1 MTTSATQDTSLQ
13 ALLTV
18 SHSLSL
24 ANDCPNIFLS
34 LLKDNAT
41 SRNPALPSGQKQC
54 NVLHSSPASGFPFSF
69 SFLLYFSRRNSVYFS
84 TSLHKLKSQQL
95 TTQLHTA
102 KSYVSKPMQH
112 MQPSFP
118 VQVISEPMQHMQPSP
133 VRDVHSPWV
142 SQHFKQVHVTSLTN
156 CNCLLLTHR
165 ATHSLH
171 YQWLSHWVVHKTCF
185 LKSLYIKLGFVAG
198 WEVVL
203 LSLVR

>member
-41 SRNPALPSGQKQC
+41 SRNPALHLVRNNATSC
-54 NVLHSSPASGFPFSF
+54 NPALPVVPLSVSRFYSTPQDAISLFFYVLAQTQITATHNKTAHSKT
-69 SFLLYFSRRNSVYFS
+69 YI
-84 TSLHKLKSQQL
+84 
-95 TTQLHTA
+95 
-102 KSYVSKPMQH
+102 SKPMQH

-133 VRDVHSPWV
+133 VRDVRSPQI
-142 SQHFKQVHVTSLTN
+142 SRHFEQGHVTWLAN
-156 CNCLLLTHR
+156 FNCLLLAHR

-171 YQWLSHWVVHKTCF
+171 YRWLSHWVVHKTCS
-185 LKSLYIKLGFVAG
+185 LKSLYIKLAFVAV
-198 WEVVL
+198 WEVFR
-203 LSLVR
+203 LSPLAR